1 MANVKTSCPWA
12 AAPCGRDRETVNKVG
27 CKGCPAFDEKEFEEI
42 MNSAAEEEERRKE
55 LLDENPNLFGP
66 WENQW

>member
-1 MANVKTSCPWA
+1 MYDIKIGCPWGK
-12 AAPCGRDRETVNKVG
+12 APCGRSEEIVKEIG
-27 CKGCPAFDEKEFEEI
+27 CAGCPAFNQKKFEEI

-55 LLDENPNLFGP
+55 LLDENLFGP